1 MSLRKNY
8 HSFFVCS
15 ELGFP
20 ASLGIYH
27 TMAYK
32 PLSYK
37 IDRIKV
43 SFVEESLPG
52 HVGQILEGFN
62 SSELIVSEE
71 RPQWVLAEC

>member
-1 MSLRKNY
+1 
-8 HSFFVCS
+8 
-15 ELGFP
+15 
-20 ASLGIYH
+20 
-27 TMAYK
+27 MAYK

-71 RPQWVLAEC
+71 RPQWVLAECWWCAQIMQGVCWQTSQ